1 MGVSERNII
10 YMQHTKDLLKCC
22 AMFVS
27 GTKKLCNSE
36 KKLGKVNKY

>member
-22 AMFVS
+22 VMFAS
-27 GTKKLCNSE
+27 GTKTSCNSE
-36 KKLGKVNKY
+36 KMEKVIKH